1 MANWDKVKSRVSRT
15 ANKAAVRAG
24 ELGEELKL
32 NYKLYQ
38 AKGELDCAYE
48 KLGRLTYDQL
58 HYGNDRTEEVR
69 DMVTHIGT
77 LRAKVHRLKAAT
89 AKEGS
94 GMFCANCGTKL
105 SGAMIFCP
113 GCGIRQKDDPIES
126 AE

>member
-1 MANWDKVKSRVSRT
+1 MANWNEMKQNVSRT
-15 ANKAAVRAG
+15 ANKAAARAG
-24 ELGEELKL
+24 ELGDTIKL

-58 HYGNDRTEEVR
+58 HYGNDRTEDVGEL
-69 DMVTHIGT
+69 VTRIGA
-77 LRAKVHRLKAAT
+77 LRAKVHRLKTAI
-89 AKEGS
+89 AKEGNAV
-94 GMFCANCGTKL
+94 FCANCGTKL
-105 SGAMIFCP
+105 EKTMIFCP